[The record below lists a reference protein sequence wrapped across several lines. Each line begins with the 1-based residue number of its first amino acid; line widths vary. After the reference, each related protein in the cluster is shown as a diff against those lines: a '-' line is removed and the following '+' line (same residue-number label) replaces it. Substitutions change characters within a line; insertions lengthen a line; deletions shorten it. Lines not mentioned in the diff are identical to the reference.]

1 MRFTLA
7 FGFLGLILAGLAVRL
22 AGHASAGWWWLVGAE
37 TYLAICFLAIAAVYG
52 LRTAGISV
60 EGKCVRS
67 TPLVLSRVIL
77 LPYVAFGALAL
88 YIGRWFDSEGLLNP
102 VAQGLYIG
110 RLPFPADQA
119 QVRDAGVQ
127 AVLNLCWEFR
137 RHSGID
143 REPGLE
149 TAQVSILDGAAP
161 TDEQFQTAVR
171 IVAEWRAAGR
181 CVLIHCAQGHG
192 RTATITAAV
201 LVRLGLAPGV
211 EEALSEVRAARHFAY
226 PSREQ
231 KAALIR
237 YLGSR
242 NHDA

>member
-1 MRFTLA
+1 MVA
-7 FGFLGLILAGLAVRL
+7 FFLLGLIFAGLAVRL
-22 AGHASAGWWWLVGAE
+22 AGHASAGWWLLVGAE
-37 TYLAICFLAIAAVYG
+37 TYLAICFLAIAVLYG

-60 EGKCVRS
+60 DGRCVRS
-67 TPLVLSRVIL
+67 TPLVLLRVIL
-77 LPYVAFGALAL
+77 LPYLAL
-88 YIGRWFDSEGLLNP
+88 GAFTLYVGRWFDSEGLLNP
-102 VAQGLYIG
+102 VAQGIYIG
-110 RLPFPADQA
+110 RLPFPAERGQL
-119 QVRDAGVQ
+119 RDAGVQ
-127 AVLNLCWEFR
+127 SVLNLCWEFR
-137 RHSGID
+137 RDLGID

-149 TAQVSILDGAAP
+149 IAQVSILDGAAP
-161 TDEQFQTAVR
+161 TDEQFQTAVQ

-201 LVRLGLAPGV
+201 MVQLGLAPGV
-211 EEALSEVRAARHFAY
+211 EEALSEVRAARPFAY

-237 YLGSR
+237 YLRSR